1 MMGVGWEGGQGGH
14 RSSRKVGSFFSLGT
28 KRNLLW
34 FMLGSFTCMS
44 MRDRRE
50 AQGWER

>member
-34 FMLGSFTCMS
+34 FYVGKLHLHEYAGQT
-44 MRDRRE
+44 
-50 AQGWER
+50 